1 MFIVFNKEKIYSYIV
16 ALSTIVVLFMI
27 ANIVI
32 DRNQDLVQ
40 ASSTEKLLPIYSV
53 EFNLILLVIFFIF
66 NIEKNL

>member
-32 DRNQDLVQ
+32 GKNEDLVQ
-40 ASSTEKLLPIYSV
+40 TSSINVLA
-53 EFNLILLVIFFIF
+53 NL
-66 NIEKNL
+66 